1 MHLLGKTNGKPAEE
15 QCLLVAAF
23 LFIEMSAM
31 PEGVRSCTGIT
42 NRLGGL
48 TALFERFG
56 GHHAKAVAAARR
68 QMATEGGIAQADR
81 NKTVRL
87 VMRIGKRSYMDQGV
101 IEQIFGFQPLIRPDR
116 DLAQI
121 NRRDRSQYF
130 QMGSL
135 CQTTSLLE

>member
-23 LFIEMSAM
+23 LFIEMATM

-48 TALFERFG
+48 AGLFERLRRPSREG
-56 GHHAKAVAAARR
+56 GRPARR

-81 NKTVRL
+81 NKTVSL
-87 VMRIGKRSYMDQGV
+87 VM
-101 IEQIFGFQPLIRPDR
+101 
-116 DLAQI
+116 
-121 NRRDRSQYF
+121 
-130 QMGSL
+130 
-135 CQTTSLLE
+135 